1 MDTTTPLLALDD
13 VTVAV
18 DDITVCH
25 NITLTVNHGE
35 NHVLIGANG
44 SGKSS
49 LLNAVMG
56 TGPFRVTGGR
66 IFLNGRDIT
75 ELPVDE
81 RARAGLGLAV
91 QHPPKLHGITVE
103 KLAQAIRAGDRL
115 PSAAE
120 NLDLSQFLDRD
131 VHCGFSG
138 GEMRRFEMLK
148 LHLQRPAMCLLDEP
162 ESGVDLEH
170 VSVVGRA
177 LADLLQTPCAD
188 GSARSALVVTHTG
201 FILDHLDSP
210 IAHLMSDGRLTDSG
224 DARDMLARVRTD
236 GWAA

>member
-13 VTVAV
+13 VTVSV
-18 DDITVCH
+18 DDTIVCRD
-25 NITLTVNHGE
+25 ITLTVNHGE

-49 LLNAVMG
+49 LLNAIMG
-56 TGPFRVTGGR
+56 TGPFQVTRGR
-66 IFLNGRDIT
+66 ILLNGQDIT
-75 ELPVDE
+75 ELSVDE

-91 QHPPKLHGITVE
+91 QHPPKLHGITVS
-103 KLAQAIRAGDRL
+103 KLAQAIHAGDRL
-115 PSAAE
+115 PRLAE
-120 NLDLSQFLDRD
+120 ELNLSDFLDRD

-148 LHLQRPAMCLLDEP
+148 LRLQQPTMCLLDEP
-162 ESGVDLEH
+162 ESGVDMEH

-177 LADLLQTPCAD
+177 LADLLQTPCPD
-188 GSARSALVVTHTG
+188 GTARSSLVVTHTG

-210 IAHLMSDGRLTDSG
+210 IAHLMSGGRLTDSG